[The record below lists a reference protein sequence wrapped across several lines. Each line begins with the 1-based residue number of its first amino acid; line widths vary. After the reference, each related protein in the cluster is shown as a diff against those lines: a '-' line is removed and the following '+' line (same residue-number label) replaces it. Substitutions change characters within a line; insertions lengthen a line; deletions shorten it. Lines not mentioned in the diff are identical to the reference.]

1 MTTSP
6 GEHPVRI
13 SAKGEATRHVILDA
27 CEVLFA
33 CNGYIG
39 TSLRDIAA
47 RAGVRMG
54 VVHYHFGNKHLILD
68 AALERKLPLLRATI
82 AQSFERAEAAGGG
95 FGPREIVTA
104 FILPFLSAAS
114 REEDPLR
121 NYIVMTSH
129 LMSAYRMPELRPSLA
144 KLGVISEMLTD
155 RLRDHL
161 PAMAES
167 DLLAAVYLIEAAL
180 IFMVQ
185 DPGFLD
191 DLTDGHFSARS
202 LEGIAHPALR
212 FFTAG
217 LVGLQA

>member
-1 MTTSP
+1 MSTSATQRA
-6 GEHPVRI
+6 GRV
-13 SAKGEATRHVILDA
+13 SAKGEATRHLILDA

-33 CNGYIG
+33 QSGYLG

-47 RAGVRMG
+47 QAGVRMG

-68 AALERKLPLLRATI
+68 AALERKLPVLRARIST
-82 AQSFERAEAAGGG
+82 SFENAESDGHT
-95 FGPREIVTA
+95 FGPQEIVTA
-104 FILPFLSAAS
+104 FILPFLSASS

-155 RLRDHL
+155 RLRVHL
-161 PAMAES
+161 PKIAES

-191 DLTDGHFSARS
+191 DLTDGHFSAGN